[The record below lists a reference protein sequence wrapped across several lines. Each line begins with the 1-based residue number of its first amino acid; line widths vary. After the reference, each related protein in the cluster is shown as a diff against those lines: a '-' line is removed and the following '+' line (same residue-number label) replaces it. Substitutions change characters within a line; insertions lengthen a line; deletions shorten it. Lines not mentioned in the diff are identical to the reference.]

1 MNHLLGIDSRE
12 FLLDDTSSQA
22 FNEGSFYENKG
33 KAKAIVLK
41 NPVSEFSGQPVRKIS
56 S

>member
-1 MNHLLGIDSRE
+1 MILAVRHLMRGVS
-12 FLLDDTSSQA
+12 
-22 FNEGSFYENKG
+22 ENKG

-41 NPVSEFSGQPVRKIS
+41 NPVSEFSGQPVRKMS